1 MLILRSTNTLKRGSI
16 WRPGA
21 AFAIVCD
28 DAEIG
33 RIEINGAP
41 EKDGAARI
49 SLRERSL
56 ECCIHITG
64 KKRWTYVPSRW
75 VMYSGDTAL
84 HGATCENRTS
94 FLTRTKAG
102 AERASD
108 QRRVGKIRDEAP
120 AVAKARGASH
130 CVRYRALTWPRRSK
144 FCSVDLR
151 PGTPRDPGLNRA
163 REDFVSLLER

>member
-56 ECCIHITG
+56 ECRIH
-64 KKRWTYVPSRW
+64 
-75 VMYSGDTAL
+75 
-84 HGATCENRTS
+84 RTS
-94 FLTRTKAG
+94 SLDLRSCAMGDVF
-102 AERASD
+102 
-108 QRRVGKIRDEAP
+108 
-120 AVAKARGASH
+120 RG
-130 CVRYRALTWPRRSK
+130 YRA
-144 FCSVDLR
+144 
-151 PGTPRDPGLNRA
+151 A
-163 REDFVSLLER
+163 